1 MADNVDI
8 TPGAGATVATDQVGS
23 GRHYQRMK
31 LTDGAEGSE
40 NHASVRAD
48 GTQEVTLSDIN
59 AALYAIL
66 EAITRPIGQESDPA
80 APCTAAHSE
89 SPGSIRRTPGSLSQ
103 SPPSAQRV
111 RRSPETET
119 PPRLLP
125 AARSQPRRSRSNR
138 SGSNAPSPS
147 AVGVDVSL
155 PPAR

>member
-66 EAITRPIGQESDPA
+66 EALTRPINQD
-80 APCTAAHSE
+80 
-89 SPGSIRRTPGSLSQ
+89 PGSGRTRVLLDAITASLTLATITTVSGVTAVTSLNQ
-103 SPPSAQRV
+103 LNSAPIWDVLGKPLDRNLWYNSV
-111 RRSPETET
+111 RMRIS
-119 PPRLLP
+119 
-125 AARSQPRRSRSNR
+125 
-138 SGSNAPSPS
+138 
-147 AVGVDVSL
+147 
-155 PPAR
+155 